1 MDLERALKRD
11 RVVDWTR
18 EVGVDTERRNQ
29 RYFGGKSST
38 LKCRGLVLLSCGKA
52 LVFLLLPVLCFFP
65 FIILLCH
72 YYSHYWNS
80 SDINSRC

>member
-1 MDLERALKRD
+1 MDLERALKRESGGLD
-11 RVVDWTR
+11 QGGWSGHR
-18 EVGVDTERRNQ
+18 EEESE

-52 LVFLLLPVLCFFP
+52 LVLLLLPVLCFFP

-72 YYSHYWNS
+72 YYSRYWNS
-80 SDINSRC
+80 SDINSHC